1 MAHSSKPRRQAKTAP
16 TSTPKPTSKGAPE
29 SRPESRPEAGTRPVA
44 GIDVGKAFL
53 DIALHPAPPHG
64 SPAKPGS
71 KPWQVA
77 NTVEGWDAL
86 AAQLT
91 AAGVTC
97 IGLEA
102 SGGYERGVADALRAR
117 GLEVRLTQPLQV
129 KAFAEMHLR
138 RAKND
143 RLDARLIAAFTALRA
158 EYQDAR
164 AAPDPRLRAFADR
177 LVFIDQAIEDAGRA
191 KLRLEHQL
199 EPRLRRQLEADARR
213 AGDRAARELA
223 RLAAELRAQPD
234 LAERLDLLLSIPG
247 LGEKTALRLVV
258 QMPELGRLSREQ
270 AASLAGLAPF
280 DHDSGKHAGERHIA
294 GGRARVRTALYTAAL
309 PASYRWNPALVAL
322 RTRLQA
328 RGKTH
333 KQALIACA
341 RKLLIYANTVLARGT
356 PWRPATE
363 CA

>member
-1 MAHSSKPRRQAKTAP
+1 
-16 TSTPKPTSKGAPE
+16 
-29 SRPESRPEAGTRPVA
+29 
-44 GIDVGKAFL
+44 
-53 DIALHPAPPHG
+53 
-64 SPAKPGS
+64 
-71 KPWQVA
+71 
-77 NTVEGWDAL
+77 
-86 AAQLT
+86 
-91 AAGVTC
+91 
-97 IGLEA
+97 
-102 SGGYERGVADALRAR
+102 
-117 GLEVRLTQPLQV
+117 
-129 KAFAEMHLR
+129 
-138 RAKND
+138 KND

-280 DHDSGKHAGERHIA
+280 DHD
-294 GGRARVRTALYTAAL
+294 
-309 PASYRWNPALVAL
+309 
-322 RTRLQA
+322 
-328 RGKTH
+328 
-333 KQALIACA
+333 
-341 RKLLIYANTVLARGT
+341 
-356 PWRPATE
+356 
-363 CA
+363 